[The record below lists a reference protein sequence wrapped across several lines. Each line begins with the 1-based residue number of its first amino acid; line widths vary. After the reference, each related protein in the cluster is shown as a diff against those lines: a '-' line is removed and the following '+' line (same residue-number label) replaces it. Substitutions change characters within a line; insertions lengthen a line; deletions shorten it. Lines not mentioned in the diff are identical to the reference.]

1 MSVVFL
7 SIAVM
12 LGIAALHPFTT
23 YPLSLMIAKRISK
36 CRETNEVQVSL
47 DTTPISCAVCLC
59 AYNEAKPIRDRINN
73 LLDIRAFLAK
83 QNVILNIY
91 AYSDGC
97 SDNTA
102 SILQSFGDRIHLVV
116 SETRTGKS
124 VGMNTLL
131 RQAQDPFVV
140 FTDANVDYELN
151 AVPRLLQRFNDP
163 SVGCVVGHLK
173 YTNEGESATAVT
185 NSFYWRFEENLKQQ
199 ESDTGSVMGADGSI
213 FAIRRALFRDVPP
226 DIIDDMFTSMSIVCD
241 GYRIIR
247 AADAIAYERTAAT
260 LKEEYRRKVRIACRN
275 FNCFRLLRP
284 RLLRLNLWNLY
295 KYVSHRLLRW
305 FFIFSLLGSIL
316 FFILAAFAIDR
327 IVGAY
332 ILLALVILMSLCLL
346 MRKTKLCRTSWEAIA
361 AFYAVGVGVIYSLR
375 GERFRTWEPPASA
388 RN

>member
-1 MSVVFL
+1 MSIVFL
-7 SIAVM
+7 SIAVIF
-12 LGIAALHPFTT
+12 GIAAVHPFTT
-23 YPLSLMIAKRISK
+23 YPLSLALAKRISK
-36 CRETNEVQVSL
+36 SGRTDNTDPAL
-47 DTTPISCAVCLC
+47 DKLPTSCAVCLC
-59 AYNEAKPIRDRINN
+59 AYNEAKPIRDRIEN
-73 LLDIRAFLAK
+73 LLDIREFLAK
-83 QNVILNIY
+83 QNVVLNIF

-102 SILQSFGDRIHLVV
+102 SILQSYGDKIHLIV

-131 RQAQDPFVV
+131 QQVQDPFVI
-140 FTDANVDYELN
+140 FTDANVEYELS
-151 AVPRLLQRFNDP
+151 AIPRLLQRFSDP

-173 YTNEGESATAVT
+173 YTNENESATATT

-213 FAIRRALFRDVPP
+213 FAIRRTLFREVPP

-241 GYRIIR
+241 GYRIVR
-247 AADAIAYERTAAT
+247 AGDAVAYERTAAT

-295 KYVSHRLLRW
+295 KYVSHRFLRW
-305 FFIFSLLGSIL
+305 LFIFSLLGSML
-316 FFILAAFAIDR
+316 FFILAAFAIDNV
-327 IVGAY
+327 VGTY
-332 ILLALVILMSLCLL
+332 TLLALAIITALSLLL
-346 MRKTKLCRTSWEAIA
+346 RKARLCRSGWEAFA
-361 AFYAVGVGVIYSLR
+361 AFYAVGVGVILSLR